1 MLHIGTRCSLA
12 HAQSDDHTAASGAFH
27 RRPNPAGLP
36 RVAIPAATFILNLHS
51 SACRTAAVVQSAVSS
66 LAGFRTP
73 APCLCLD
80 LYGPASENLHKTG
93 IRPVRAYVSFR
104 RLRTLPVPRCYDQQ
118 KPPPRREPS
127 GCKAAR
133 LHPFVRS
140 LLPRAGSYQ
149 WRNVHTLTAF
159 TADYARQHA
168 PHCAPCCR
176 AT

>member
-80 LYGPASENLHKTG
+80 LYGPASENLHK
-93 IRPVRAYVSFR
+93 SR
-104 RLRTLPVPRCYDQQ
+104 REQVQQ
-118 KPPPRREPS
+118 KIAYSITLSARASRVGGISRPSVLAVLRLMMSSNLVGCSTGRSAGLVPLSILSTYSAVRRNMAVKLGP
-127 GCKAAR
+127 
-133 LHPFVRS
+133 
-140 LLPRAGSYQ
+140 
-149 WRNVHTLTAF
+149 
-159 TADYARQHA
+159 
-168 PHCAPCCR
+168 
-176 AT
+176 

>member
-80 LYGPASENLHKTG
+80 LYGPASENLHKSRHYAT
-93 IRPVRAYVSFR
+93 
-104 RLRTLPVPRCYDQQ
+104 QQ
-118 KPPPRREPS
+118 KSTLFDHLVGAGEERRRHCQVKRVFVVFRLTTNSNLAGWFEREFP
-127 GCKAAR
+127 R
-133 LHPFVRS
+133 LHTR
-140 LLPRAGSYQ
+140 LNL
-149 WRNVHTLTAF
+149 VHVGRGTVACS
-159 TADYARQHA
+159 RHK
-168 PHCAPCCR
+168 P
-176 AT
+176 